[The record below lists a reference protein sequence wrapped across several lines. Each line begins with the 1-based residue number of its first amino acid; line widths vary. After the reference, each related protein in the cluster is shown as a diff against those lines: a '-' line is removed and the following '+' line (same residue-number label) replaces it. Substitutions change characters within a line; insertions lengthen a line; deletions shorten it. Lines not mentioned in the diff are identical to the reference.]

1 MYLLFSWFHRNYVL
15 GSFIISSFSRNRKI
29 LIIPYKAREM
39 HANRRLFLDFLG
51 ALVTVYYHVEE
62 DCKLILE
69 YVHIKA
75 TTDKAL
81 HD

>member
-1 MYLLFSWFHRNYVL
+1 
-15 GSFIISSFSRNRKI
+15 
-29 LIIPYKAREM
+29 M

-69 YVHIKA
+69 YVHIIA

>member
-1 MYLLFSWFHRNYVL
+1 
-15 GSFIISSFSRNRKI
+15 
-29 LIIPYKAREM
+29 M
-39 HANRRLFLDFLG
+39 HANRQIFLDFLSTP
-51 ALVTVYYHVEE
+51 ATVYYLVEE

-75 TTDKAL
+75 TSDKAL